1 MLLPDEKTTPQWNPP
16 PHLEARFSR
25 RRGRRGPSSPA
36 TYTSQ
41 AILTASNLATTRR
54 QTLLEAR
61 KSLLRARALHVDKVR
76 RSRADSHEAVSERL
90 LALQASMH
98 AAQESRDALLKKIAA
113 SCSSE
118 VAKAKR
124 TAVEMRRKREQEAN
138 ALKQS
143 FEDRMAEAQRRRDE
157 VLKERGRKTRERG
170 SSGSGKRMTSE
181 ARKEVKVNQELKA
194 AKKIQRVWRASK
206 DRKVVADFVA
216 LGLTIESV
224 RDADFMDVSTRFQDE
239 EVIRATS
246 KLLMRCGILEGI
258 ESVEGAVEKCC
269 RTFLSAYL
277 ILGHP
282 GEVLSNDGAKEKVSP
297 DPEHGFTDILNV
309 NQDLITRS
317 KDLLIAFES
326 FLSSPSFP
334 TPDELYNAWSE
345 FSTAF
350 DTWKSRDSEIFIQ
363 TMVAQYA
370 ELDLI
375 WQKVK
380 DDTTGGVAE
389 DFKEGIRENQLLL
402 LVRIRRLAGERTR
415 DLIRTAVKESRRKRL
430 PRKEKRDTKP
440 REVPSPNE
448 AVSTV
453 PATASP
459 PVPPPQQQPAS
470 PVRDATPRMGFD
482 SVTNDDG
489 MPSNRQIIHEL
500 SLDKEF
506 RLKPRR
512 RSPLE
517 KMCEEAAK
525 AAFWAQMRADIAEGK
540 FEIWV
545 PSIAETVRGKLLRLL
560 DPKGTFYRVVA
571 ESIDIELIA
580 QQCHHGTY
588 DHEKLLSYV
597 LNLLPKICSPARD
610 EDVKALLEDTAS
622 DYTIRLQKL
631 IDVLEAMQLDH
642 ANFLLMI
649 SAPQVIPEAIP
660 YERKLFTADLEAG
673 RTSLTKTTAWLQTA
687 KSQLPGTPST
697 VEVHL
702 HAFLNLL
709 VGLETLEGTD
719 IPETFHLDHQR
730 ITDTRAALRSVIL
743 GGAIVLTV
751 KTLLRRD
758 VRSQW
763 KELKASVAKLLT
775 GENSEVAEGVRRFL
789 EETTA
794 TPPASMEAVRNA
806 VNRILQRGTADP
818 VVRVVANRIRG
829 FVKERLAASNSQDKV
844 RLAANAGEVLTGWG
858 VGEWI
863 SEMGEINEKVGV
875 WYAVDRGVAGG
886 FYEGI
891 LGGNV

>member
-1 MLLPDEKTTPQWNPP
+1 MLPPDENSTPQWKPP
-16 PHLEARFSR
+16 PHLEARLSR
-25 RRGRRGPSSPA
+25 RRGRRGTSSPA
-36 TYTSQ
+36 AYTSQ

-98 AAQESRDALLKKIAA
+98 AAQESRDALLKKITA

-124 TAVEMRRKREQEAN
+124 TAVEMRKKREQEAN
-138 ALKQS
+138 ALKQNS
-143 FEDRMAEAQRRRDE
+143 EERMAEAQRRRDE

-181 ARKEVKVNQELKA
+181 VREKVKVNQETKA
-194 AKKIQRVWRASK
+194 AKKIQRAWRASK
-206 DRKVVADFVA
+206 DKKVVADFVA

-224 RDADFMDVSTRFQDE
+224 RDADFMEVSTRFQDE

-246 KLLMRCGILEGI
+246 KLLMRCGILEGV

-282 GEVLSNDGAKEKVSP
+282 GEVLSNDGPKEK
-297 DPEHGFTDILNV
+297 
-309 NQDLITRS
+309 DLITRS

-326 FLSSPSFP
+326 FLSVPSFP

-402 LVRIRRLAGERTR
+402 LVRIRRLAGDRTR

-440 REVPSPNE
+440 REVPSSNE
-448 AVSTV
+448 AVSTA
-453 PATASP
+453 PAAASP
-459 PVPPPQQQPAS
+459 PVPSPQQQPVA

-512 RSPLE
+512 RNPLE
-517 KMCEEAAK
+517 KMCAEAAK
-525 AAFWAQMRADIAEGK
+525 AAFWAQMRADITEGK
-540 FEIWV
+540 FENWV
-545 PSIAETVRGKLLRLL
+545 PSIAETVRGKLLRIL
-560 DPKGTFYRVVA
+560 DPNGTFYRLVA
-571 ESIDIELIA
+571 ESIDVEFIS
-580 QQCHHGTY
+580 QQCRHGAY
-588 DHEKLLSYV
+588 DHEKLLSFV

-610 EDVKALLEDTAS
+610 EDVKALLEDTTS
-622 DYTIRLQKL
+622 DYTVRLQKL
-631 IDVLEAMQLDH
+631 IDVLESMQLDY

-649 SAPQVIPEAIP
+649 SAPRVIPEAIP

-673 RTSLTKTTAWLQTA
+673 RTSLVKTTAWLQTA
-687 KSQLPGTPST
+687 KAQLTGTPST
-697 VEVHL
+697 VEIHL
-702 HAFLNLL
+702 QAFLNLL
-709 VGLETLEGTD
+709 VGLETLEGTS

-730 ITDTRAALRSVIL
+730 IADTRTALRSVIL
-743 GGAIVLTV
+743 GGSIVLTV
-751 KTLLRRD
+751 KTILRRD

-763 KELKASVAKLLT
+763 KELKACVAKLLT
-775 GENSEVAEGVRRFL
+775 AGNAEVAEGIRRFL

-794 TPPASMEAVRNA
+794 TPPSTMEAVRHA
-806 VNRILQRGTADP
+806 VNRILQRGTTDP

-829 FVKERLAASNSQDKV
+829 FLKERLVASNSQDKV

-863 SEMGEINEKVGV
+863 SEMGGINEKVLT
-875 WYAVDRGVAGG
+875 WYAVDRGVAGE
-886 FYEGI
+886 FYERI